1 MRFPSG
7 DSQPKASTSAP
18 VDPAPRPPPD
28 VRVLRVS
35 QIDAGRLDAELTS
48 LLREQLLR
56 VFARVHP
63 GAVAHRTPELTLGLD
78 LLVFYF
84 TVWSHRPT
92 PGMEL
97 MNLRYRDE
105 RRPLS
110 GKSGME
116 GHRLS
121 VAQRLAHGVAF
132 VAGRFLWSKLTRAV
146 HDARWSDAEPHTWRH
161 RAWRAVGHAE
171 NAHAVASLVN
181 LLLFLRSGRFR
192 TPWERISRA
201 RLVYREPN
209 TARVVSFEYLNRQ
222 ILWREL
228 SDLALFLLPMLD
240 PARLRDA
247 AARAFQSRDAASDAN
262 RRRGAPVNAS
272 NASASETGPARSIAV
287 GDETEPEPEPEPCAA
302 CAAKPPTAPFAAE
315 PCGHVHCYYCAMARH
330 AADPARFRCA
340 RCDARVVGVRRVR

>member
-1 MRFPSG
+1 MRFPSS
-7 DSQPKASTSAP
+7 DPQPEASTSVP
-18 VDPAPRPPPD
+18 LDPAPRPPLD

-63 GAVAHRTPELTLGLD
+63 GAVARRTPELTLGLD

-105 RRPLS
+105 RRPLV
-110 GKSGME
+110 GTSGME

-132 VAGRFLWSKLTRAV
+132 VAGRFLWSKLTRAA
-146 HDARWSDAEPHTWRH
+146 HDAGWSDAEPHTWRH

-171 NAHAVASLVN
+171 NAHAVATLVN

-192 TPWERISRA
+192 TPWERLSRA
-201 RLVYREPN
+201 RLVYHEPN

-228 SDLALFLLPMLD
+228 SDLALFVLPMLD
-240 PARLRDA
+240 PTRLRD
-247 AARAFQSRDAASDAN
+247 AARAFQSRDGDRRDAPHAT
-262 RRRGAPVNAS
+262 RPDESVS
-272 NASASETGPARSIAV
+272 V
-287 GDETEPEPEPEPCAA
+287 GDETCAA
-302 CAAKPPTAPFAAE
+302 CGAKPPTAPFAAE
-315 PCGHVHCYYCAMARH
+315 PCGHVHCYYCARARR

-340 RCDARVVGVRRVR
+340 RCDAKVVGVRRVAGRGPSVLA

>member
-1 MRFPSG
+1 MRFPSS
-7 DSQPKASTSAP
+7 DPQPEASTSVP
-18 VDPAPRPPPD
+18 LDPAPRPPLD

-63 GAVAHRTPELTLGLD
+63 GAVARRTPELTLGLD

-105 RRPLS
+105 RRPLV
-110 GKSGME
+110 GTSGME

-132 VAGRFLWSKLTRAV
+132 VAGRFLWSKLTRAA
-146 HDARWSDAEPHTWRH
+146 HDAGWSDAEPHTWRH

-171 NAHAVASLVN
+171 NAHAVATLVN

-192 TPWERISRA
+192 TPWERLSRA
-201 RLVYREPN
+201 RLVYHEPN

-228 SDLALFLLPMLD
+228 SDLALFVLPMLD

-247 AARAFQSRDAASDAN
+247 ARAFQSRDGDGRDAP
-262 RRRGAPVNAS
+262 RATRPDESV
-272 NASASETGPARSIAV
+272 TV
-287 GDETEPEPEPEPCAA
+287 GDETCAA
-302 CAAKPPTAPFAAE
+302 CGAKPPTAPFAAE
-315 PCGHVHCYYCAMARH
+315 PCGHVHCYYCARARR

-340 RCDARVVGVRRVR
+340 RCDAKVVGVRRVAGRGASVLA

>member
-1 MRFPSG
+1 MRFPSS
-7 DSQPKASTSAP
+7 DPQPEASTSVP
-18 VDPAPRPPPD
+18 LDPAPRPPLD

-63 GAVAHRTPELTLGLD
+63 GAVARRTPELTLGLD

-105 RRPLS
+105 RRPLV
-110 GKSGME
+110 GTSGME

-132 VAGRFLWSKLTRAV
+132 VAGRFLWSKLTRAA
-146 HDARWSDAEPHTWRH
+146 HDAGWSDAEPHTWRH

-171 NAHAVASLVN
+171 NAHAVATLVN

-192 TPWERISRA
+192 TPWERLSRA
-201 RLVYREPN
+201 RLVYHEPN

-228 SDLALFLLPMLD
+228 SDLALFVLPMLD

-247 AARAFQSRDAASDAN
+247 ARAFQSRDGDRRDAPHAT
-262 RRRGAPVNAS
+262 RPDESVS
-272 NASASETGPARSIAV
+272 V
-287 GDETEPEPEPEPCAA
+287 GDETCAA
-302 CAAKPPTAPFAAE
+302 CGAKPPTAPFAAE
-315 PCGHVHCYYCAMARH
+315 PCGHVHCYYCARARR

-340 RCDARVVGVRRVR
+340 RCDAKVVSVRRVAGRGPSVLA

>member
-1 MRFPSG
+1 MRFPSS
-7 DSQPKASTSAP
+7 DPQPEASTSVP
-18 VDPAPRPPPD
+18 LDPAPRPPLD

-63 GAVAHRTPELTLGLD
+63 GAVARRTPELTLGLD

-105 RRPLS
+105 RRPLV
-110 GKSGME
+110 GTSGME

-132 VAGRFLWSKLTRAV
+132 VAGRFLWSKLTRAA
-146 HDARWSDAEPHTWRH
+146 HDAGWSDAEPHTWRH

-171 NAHAVASLVN
+171 NAHAVATLVN

-192 TPWERISRA
+192 TPWERLSRA
-201 RLVYREPN
+201 RLVYHEPN

-228 SDLALFLLPMLD
+228 SDLALFVLPMLD

-247 AARAFQSRDAASDAN
+247 ARAFQSRDGDRRDAPHAT
-262 RRRGAPVNAS
+262 RPDESVS
-272 NASASETGPARSIAV
+272 V
-287 GDETEPEPEPEPCAA
+287 GDETCAA
-302 CAAKPPTAPFAAE
+302 CGAKPPTAPFAAE
-315 PCGHVHCYYCAMARH
+315 PCGHVHCYYCARARR

-340 RCDARVVGVRRVR
+340 RCDAKVVGVRRVAGRGAPVLA

>member
-1 MRFPSG
+1 MRFPSS
-7 DSQPKASTSAP
+7 DPQPEASTSVP
-18 VDPAPRPPPD
+18 LDPAPRPPPD

-105 RRPLS
+105 RRPLV
-110 GKSGME
+110 GTSGME

-132 VAGRFLWSKLTRAV
+132 VAGRFLWSKLTRAA
-146 HDARWSDAEPHTWRH
+146 HDAGWSDAEPHTWRH

-171 NAHAVASLVN
+171 NAHAVATLVN

-192 TPWERISRA
+192 TPWERLSRA
-201 RLVYREPN
+201 RLVYHEPN

-228 SDLALFLLPMLD
+228 SDLALFVLPMLD

-247 AARAFQSRDAASDAN
+247 ARAFQSRDGDRRDAP
-262 RRRGAPVNAS
+262 RATRPDESVS
-272 NASASETGPARSIAV
+272 V
-287 GDETEPEPEPEPCAA
+287 GDETCAA
-302 CAAKPPTAPFAAE
+302 CGAKPPTAPFAAE
-315 PCGHVHCYYCAMARH
+315 PCGHVHCYYCARARR

-340 RCDARVVGVRRVR
+340 RCDAKVVGVRRVAGRGPSVLA

>member
-1 MRFPSG
+1 M
-7 DSQPKASTSAP
+7 
-18 VDPAPRPPPD
+18 
-28 VRVLRVS
+28 S

-63 GAVAHRTPELTLGLD
+63 GAVARRTPELTLGLD

-105 RRPLS
+105 RRPLV
-110 GKSGME
+110 GTSGME

-132 VAGRFLWSKLTRAV
+132 VAGRFLWSKLTRAA
-146 HDARWSDAEPHTWRH
+146 HDAGWSDAEPHTWRH

-171 NAHAVASLVN
+171 NAHAVATLVN

-192 TPWERISRA
+192 TPWERLSRA
-201 RLVYREPN
+201 RLVYHEPN

-228 SDLALFLLPMLD
+228 SDLALFVLPMLD

-247 AARAFQSRDAASDAN
+247 ARAFQSRDGDRRDAPHAT
-262 RRRGAPVNAS
+262 RPDESVS
-272 NASASETGPARSIAV
+272 V
-287 GDETEPEPEPEPCAA
+287 GDETCAA
-302 CAAKPPTAPFAAE
+302 CGAKPPTAPFAAE
-315 PCGHVHCYYCAMARH
+315 PCGHVHCYYCARARR

-340 RCDARVVGVRRVR
+340 RCDAKGWWAAESRGERCARPRVG

>member
-1 MRFPSG
+1 MRFPSS
-7 DSQPKASTSAP
+7 DPQPEASTSVP
-18 VDPAPRPPPD
+18 LDPAPRPPLD

-63 GAVAHRTPELTLGLD
+63 GAVARRTPELTLGLD

-105 RRPLS
+105 RRPLV
-110 GKSGME
+110 GTSGME

-132 VAGRFLWSKLTRAV
+132 VAGRFLWSKLTRAA
-146 HDARWSDAEPHTWRH
+146 HDAGWSDAEPHTWRH

-171 NAHAVASLVN
+171 NAHAVATLVN

-192 TPWERISRA
+192 TPWERLSRA
-201 RLVYREPN
+201 RLVYHEPN

-228 SDLALFLLPMLD
+228 SDLALFVLPMLD

-247 AARAFQSRDAASDAN
+247 ARAFQSRDGDRRDAPHAT
-262 RRRGAPVNAS
+262 RPDESVS
-272 NASASETGPARSIAV
+272 V
-287 GDETEPEPEPEPCAA
+287 GDETCAA
-302 CAAKPPTAPFAAE
+302 CGAKPPTAPFAAE
-315 PCGHVHCYYCAMARH
+315 PCGHVHCYYCARARR

-340 RCDARVVGVRRVR
+340 RCDAKVVGVRRVAGRGASVLA

>member
-1 MRFPSG
+1 MRFPSS
-7 DSQPKASTSAP
+7 DPQPEASTSVP
-18 VDPAPRPPPD
+18 LDPAPRPPLD

-63 GAVAHRTPELTLGLD
+63 GAVARRTPELTLGLD

-105 RRPLS
+105 RRPLV
-110 GKSGME
+110 GTSGME

-132 VAGRFLWSKLTRAV
+132 VAGRFLWSKLTRAA
-146 HDARWSDAEPHTWRH
+146 HDAGWSDAEPHTWRH

-171 NAHAVASLVN
+171 NAHAVATLVN

-192 TPWERISRA
+192 TPWERLSRA
-201 RLVYREPN
+201 RLVYHEPN

-228 SDLALFLLPMLD
+228 SDLALFVLPMLD

-247 AARAFQSRDAASDAN
+247 ARAFQSRDGDRRDAPHAT
-262 RRRGAPVNAS
+262 RPDESVS
-272 NASASETGPARSIAV
+272 V
-287 GDETEPEPEPEPCAA
+287 GDETCAA
-302 CAAKPPTAPFAAE
+302 CGAKPPTAPFAAE
-315 PCGHVHCYYCAMARH
+315 PCGHVHCYYCARARR

-340 RCDARVVGVRRVR
+340 RCDAKVVGVRRVAGRGA

>member
-1 MRFPSG
+1 MRFPSS
-7 DSQPKASTSAP
+7 DPQPEASTSAP
-18 VDPAPRPPPD
+18 LDPAPRPPPD

-63 GAVAHRTPELTLGLD
+63 GAVARRTPELTLGLD

-105 RRPLS
+105 RRPLV
-110 GKSGME
+110 GTSGME

-132 VAGRFLWSKLTRAV
+132 VAGRFLWSKLTRAA
-146 HDARWSDAEPHTWRH
+146 HDAGWSDAEPHTWRH

-171 NAHAVASLVN
+171 NAHAVATLVN

-192 TPWERISRA
+192 TPWERLSRA
-201 RLVYREPN
+201 RLVYHEPN

-228 SDLALFLLPMLD
+228 SDLALFVLPMLD
-240 PARLRDA
+240 PTRLRD
-247 AARAFQSRDAASDAN
+247 AARAFQSRDGARDAPHAT
-262 RRRGAPVNAS
+262 RPDESVS
-272 NASASETGPARSIAV
+272 V
-287 GDETEPEPEPEPCAA
+287 GDETCAA
-302 CAAKPPTAPFAAE
+302 CGAKPPTAPFAAE
-315 PCGHVHCYYCAMARH
+315 PCGHVHCYYCARARR

-340 RCDARVVGVRRVR
+340 RCDAKVVSVRRVAGRGPSVLA

>member
-1 MRFPSG
+1 M
-7 DSQPKASTSAP
+7 
-18 VDPAPRPPPD
+18 DPAPRPPLD

-63 GAVAHRTPELTLGLD
+63 GAVARRTPELTLGLD

-105 RRPLS
+105 RRPLV
-110 GKSGME
+110 GTSGME

-132 VAGRFLWSKLTRAV
+132 VAGRFLWSKLTRAA
-146 HDARWSDAEPHTWRH
+146 HDAGWSDAEPHTWRH

-171 NAHAVASLVN
+171 NAHAVATLVN

-192 TPWERISRA
+192 TPWERLSRA
-201 RLVYREPN
+201 RLVYHEPN

-228 SDLALFLLPMLD
+228 SDLALFVLPMLD

-247 AARAFQSRDAASDAN
+247 ARAFQSRDGDRRDAPHAT
-262 RRRGAPVNAS
+262 RPDESVS
-272 NASASETGPARSIAV
+272 V
-287 GDETEPEPEPEPCAA
+287 GDETCAA
-302 CAAKPPTAPFAAE
+302 CGAKPPTAPFAAE
-315 PCGHVHCYYCAMARH
+315 PCGHVHCYYCARARR

-340 RCDARVVGVRRVR
+340 RCDAKVVSVRRVAGRGPSVLA

>member
-1 MRFPSG
+1 M
-7 DSQPKASTSAP
+7 
-18 VDPAPRPPPD
+18 
-28 VRVLRVS
+28 
-35 QIDAGRLDAELTS
+35 
-48 LLREQLLR
+48 
-56 VFARVHP
+56 
-63 GAVAHRTPELTLGLD
+63 
-78 LLVFYF
+78 FYF

-105 RRPLS
+105 RRPLV
-110 GKSGME
+110 GTSGME

-132 VAGRFLWSKLTRAV
+132 VAGRFLWSKLTRAA
-146 HDARWSDAEPHTWRH
+146 HDAGWSDAEPHTWRH

-171 NAHAVASLVN
+171 NAHAVATLVN

-192 TPWERISRA
+192 TPWERLSRA
-201 RLVYREPN
+201 RLVYHEPN

-228 SDLALFLLPMLD
+228 SDLALFVLPMLD

-247 AARAFQSRDAASDAN
+247 ARAFQSRDGDRRDAPHAT
-262 RRRGAPVNAS
+262 RPDESVS
-272 NASASETGPARSIAV
+272 V
-287 GDETEPEPEPEPCAA
+287 GDETCAA
-302 CAAKPPTAPFAAE
+302 CGAKPPTAPFAAE
-315 PCGHVHCYYCAMARH
+315 PCGHVHCYYCARARR

-340 RCDARVVGVRRVR
+340 RCDAKVVSVRRVAGRGAPVLA

>member
-1 MRFPSG
+1 MRFPSS
-7 DSQPKASTSAP
+7 DPQPEASTSVP
-18 VDPAPRPPPD
+18 LDPAPRPPPD

-63 GAVAHRTPELTLGLD
+63 GAVARRTPELTLGLD

-105 RRPLS
+105 RRPLV
-110 GKSGME
+110 GTSGME

-132 VAGRFLWSKLTRAV
+132 VAGRFLWSKLTRAA
-146 HDARWSDAEPHTWRH
+146 HDAGWSDAEPHTWRH

-171 NAHAVASLVN
+171 NAHAVATLVN

-192 TPWERISRA
+192 TPWERLSRA
-201 RLVYREPN
+201 RLVYHEPN

-228 SDLALFLLPMLD
+228 SDLALFVLPMLD

-247 AARAFQSRDAASDAN
+247 ARAFQSRDGDRRDAPHAT
-262 RRRGAPVNAS
+262 RPDESVS
-272 NASASETGPARSIAV
+272 V
-287 GDETEPEPEPEPCAA
+287 GDETCAA
-302 CAAKPPTAPFAAE
+302 CGAKPPTAPFAAE
-315 PCGHVHCYYCAMARH
+315 PCGHVHCYYCARARR

-340 RCDARVVGVRRVR
+340 RCDAKVVGVRRVAGRGASVLA

>member
-1 MRFPSG
+1 MRFPSS
-7 DSQPKASTSAP
+7 DPQPEASTSVP
-18 VDPAPRPPPD
+18 LDPAPRPPPD

-63 GAVAHRTPELTLGLD
+63 AAVARRTPELTLGLD

-132 VAGRFLWSKLTRAV
+132 VAGRFLWSKLTRAA
-146 HDARWSDAEPHTWRH
+146 HDAGWSDAEPHTWRH

-171 NAHAVASLVN
+171 NAHAVATLVN

-192 TPWERISRA
+192 TPWERLSRA
-201 RLVYREPN
+201 RLVYHEPN

-228 SDLALFLLPMLD
+228 SDLALFVLPMLD

-247 AARAFQSRDAASDAN
+247 ARAFQSRDGDRRDAP
-262 RRRGAPVNAS
+262 RATRPDESVS
-272 NASASETGPARSIAV
+272 V
-287 GDETEPEPEPEPCAA
+287 GDETCAA
-302 CAAKPPTAPFAAE
+302 CGAKPPTAPFAAE
-315 PCGHVHCYYCAMARH
+315 PCGHVHCYYCARARR

-340 RCDARVVGVRRVR
+340 RCDAKVVGVRRVAGRGPSVLA

>member
-1 MRFPSG
+1 MRFPSS
-7 DSQPKASTSAP
+7 DPQPEASTSVP
-18 VDPAPRPPPD
+18 LDPAPRPPPD

-63 GAVAHRTPELTLGLD
+63 GAVARRTPELTLGLD

-105 RRPLS
+105 RRPLV
-110 GKSGME
+110 GTSGME

-132 VAGRFLWSKLTRAV
+132 VAGRFLWSKLTRAA
-146 HDARWSDAEPHTWRH
+146 HDAGWSDAEPHTWRH

-171 NAHAVASLVN
+171 NAHAVATLVN

-192 TPWERISRA
+192 TPWERLSRA
-201 RLVYREPN
+201 RLVYHEPN

-228 SDLALFLLPMLD
+228 SDLALFVLPMLD

-247 AARAFQSRDAASDAN
+247 ARAFRSRDGDRRDAPHAT
-262 RRRGAPVNAS
+262 RPDESVS
-272 NASASETGPARSIAV
+272 V
-287 GDETEPEPEPEPCAA
+287 GDETCAA
-302 CAAKPPTAPFAAE
+302 CGAKPPTAPFAAE
-315 PCGHVHCYYCAMARH
+315 PCGHVHCYYCARARR

-340 RCDARVVGVRRVR
+340 RCNAKVVGVRRVAGRGASVLA

>member
-1 MRFPSG
+1 MRFPSS
-7 DSQPKASTSAP
+7 DPQPEASTSVP
-18 VDPAPRPPPD
+18 LDPAPRPPPD

-63 GAVAHRTPELTLGLD
+63 GAVARRTPELTLGLD

-105 RRPLS
+105 RRPLV
-110 GKSGME
+110 GTSGME

-132 VAGRFLWSKLTRAV
+132 VAGRFLWSKLTHAA
-146 HDARWSDAEPHTWRH
+146 HDAGWSDAEPHTWRH

-171 NAHAVASLVN
+171 NAHAVATLVN

-192 TPWERISRA
+192 TPWERLSRA
-201 RLVYREPN
+201 RLVYHEPN

-228 SDLALFLLPMLD
+228 SDLALFVLPMLD

-247 AARAFQSRDAASDAN
+247 ARAFQSRDGDRRDAPHAT
-262 RRRGAPVNAS
+262 RPDESVS
-272 NASASETGPARSIAV
+272 V
-287 GDETEPEPEPEPCAA
+287 GDETCAA
-302 CAAKPPTAPFAAE
+302 CGAKPPTAPFAAE
-315 PCGHVHCYYCAMARH
+315 PCGHVHCYYCARARR

-340 RCDARVVGVRRVR
+340 RCDAKVVGVRRVAGRGASVLA

>member
-1 MRFPSG
+1 MRFPSS
-7 DSQPKASTSAP
+7 DPQPEASTSAP
-18 VDPAPRPPPD
+18 LDPAPRPPLD

-63 GAVAHRTPELTLGLD
+63 GAVARRTPELTLGLD

-105 RRPLS
+105 RRPLV
-110 GKSGME
+110 GTSGME

-132 VAGRFLWSKLTRAV
+132 VAGRFLWSKLTRAA
-146 HDARWSDAEPHTWRH
+146 HDAGWSDAEPHTWRH

-171 NAHAVASLVN
+171 NAHAVATLVN

-192 TPWERISRA
+192 TPWERLSRA
-201 RLVYREPN
+201 RLVYHEPN

-228 SDLALFLLPMLD
+228 SDLALFVLPMLD

-247 AARAFQSRDAASDAN
+247 ARAFQSRDGARRDAPHAT
-262 RRRGAPVNAS
+262 RPDESVS
-272 NASASETGPARSIAV
+272 V
-287 GDETEPEPEPEPCAA
+287 GDETCAA
-302 CAAKPPTAPFAAE
+302 CGAKPPTAPFAAE
-315 PCGHVHCYYCAMARH
+315 PCGHVHCYYCARARR

-340 RCDARVVGVRRVR
+340 RCDAKVVGVRRVAGRGPSVLA

>member
-1 MRFPSG
+1 MRVPSS
-7 DSQPKASTSAP
+7 DPQPEASTSVP
-18 VDPAPRPPPD
+18 LDPAPRPPLD

-63 GAVAHRTPELTLGLD
+63 GAVARRTPELTLGLD

-105 RRPLS
+105 RRPLV
-110 GKSGME
+110 GTSGME

-132 VAGRFLWSKLTRAV
+132 VAGRFLWSKLTRAA
-146 HDARWSDAEPHTWRH
+146 HDAGWSDAEPHTWRH

-171 NAHAVASLVN
+171 NAHAVATLVN

-192 TPWERISRA
+192 TPWERLSRA
-201 RLVYREPN
+201 RLVYHEPN

-228 SDLALFLLPMLD
+228 SDLALFVLPMLD

-247 AARAFQSRDAASDAN
+247 ARAFQSRDGDRRDAPHAT
-262 RRRGAPVNAS
+262 RPDESVS
-272 NASASETGPARSIAV
+272 V
-287 GDETEPEPEPEPCAA
+287 GDETCAA
-302 CAAKPPTAPFAAE
+302 CGAKPPTAPFAAE
-315 PCGHVHCYYCAMARH
+315 PCGHVHCYYCARARR

-340 RCDARVVGVRRVR
+340 RCDAKVVGVRRVAGRGAPVLA

>member
-1 MRFPSG
+1 MRFPSS
-7 DSQPKASTSAP
+7 DPQPEASTSVP
-18 VDPAPRPPPD
+18 LDPAPRPPPD

-63 GAVAHRTPELTLGLD
+63 GAVARRTPELTLGLD

-105 RRPLS
+105 RRPLV
-110 GKSGME
+110 GTSGME

-132 VAGRFLWSKLTRAV
+132 VAGRFLWSKLTRAA
-146 HDARWSDAEPHTWRH
+146 HDAGWSDAEPHTWRH

-171 NAHAVASLVN
+171 NAHAVATLVN

-192 TPWERISRA
+192 TPWERLSRA
-201 RLVYREPN
+201 RLVYHEPN

-228 SDLALFLLPMLD
+228 SDLALFVLPMLD

-247 AARAFQSRDAASDAN
+247 ARAFQSRDGDGRDAP
-262 RRRGAPVNAS
+262 RATRPDESV
-272 NASASETGPARSIAV
+272 TV
-287 GDETEPEPEPEPCAA
+287 GDETCAA
-302 CAAKPPTAPFAAE
+302 CGAKPPTAPFAAE
-315 PCGHVHCYYCAMARH
+315 PCGHVHCYYCARARR

-340 RCDARVVGVRRVR
+340 RCDAKVVGVRRVAGRGASVLA

>member
-1 MRFPSG
+1 MRFPSS
-7 DSQPKASTSAP
+7 DPQPEASTSVP
-18 VDPAPRPPPD
+18 LDPAPRPPPD

-63 GAVAHRTPELTLGLD
+63 AAVARRTPELTLGLD

-105 RRPLS
+105 RRPLV
-110 GKSGME
+110 GTSGME

-132 VAGRFLWSKLTRAV
+132 VAGRFLWSKLTRAA
-146 HDARWSDAEPHTWRH
+146 HDAGWSDAEPHTWRH

-171 NAHAVASLVN
+171 NAHAVATLVN

-192 TPWERISRA
+192 TPWERLSRA
-201 RLVYREPN
+201 RLVYHEPN

-228 SDLALFLLPMLD
+228 SDLALFVLPMLD

-247 AARAFQSRDAASDAN
+247 ARRVPTSPSPSATRRARRAGRNLRRRRSRRNRADTCTVIIARGRDERRTPLGFGARDAT
-262 RRRGAPVNAS
+262 RRWWVCEESRG
-272 NASASETGPARSIAV
+272 E
-287 GDETEPEPEPEPCAA
+287 
-302 CAAKPPTAPFAAE
+302 
-315 PCGHVHCYYCAMARH
+315 
-330 AADPARFRCA
+330 
-340 RCDARVVGVRRVR
+340 VRPSSRRLKYEYSYLEVW